1 MMPSAL
7 RTILVDDE
15 PRGLNSLEKL
25 LQINCPDVNVIASC
39 STVDS
44 AIEKIKQLQPDLVFL
59 DIAMPVKN
67 GFDLLKELKDI
78 SFEVIFVTAHN
89 QFMICLLYT
98 SPSPRD
104 S

>member
-1 MMPSAL
+1 MP
-7 RTILVDDE
+7 R
-15 PRGLNSLEKL
+15 
-25 LQINCPDVNVIASC
+25 C
-39 STVDS
+39 STVDR

-89 QFMICLLYT
+89 QFMIEAFHFSAIDYLLKPVDDDLLIDAVQRAKKRMRK
-98 SPSPRD
+98 SRKQKH
-104 S
+104 